1 MMMISPFQASS
12 FPHCLTSTPFHT
24 CVTTQNVV
32 SEQPERFFVA
42 ELIREKVFLLYAQE
56 IPYSVQ
62 VRGGGRERGGNK
74 GGKGAAFK
82 LGFRYQIR
90 VAV

>member
-1 MMMISPFQASS
+1 MN
-12 FPHCLTSTPFHT
+12 
-24 CVTTQNVV
+24 TQNVV

-62 VRGGGRERGGNK
+62 VRGGREDCGGGEERRGEDRLVTVGHT
-74 GGKGAAFK
+74 
-82 LGFRYQIR
+82 LSSTPT
-90 VAV
+90 V

>member
-1 MMMISPFQASS
+1 MNS
-12 FPHCLTSTPFHT
+12 
-24 CVTTQNVV
+24 QNVV

-74 GGKGAAFK
+74 GGKGARRCSSFSM
-82 LGFRYQIR
+82 RNISRTQCR
-90 VAV
+90 